1 MQYPKHVNHRRS
13 NYTTG
18 YIAYKMKMEHNPA
31 TPKEEIPSQLQ
42 NPLER
47 RRLQNRLSQRNH
59 RKTFP
64 QQYVWKSQD
73 NNI

>member
-1 MQYPKHVNHRRS
+1 MQYPQARQHPQKRN
-13 NYTTG
+13 NTTG

-42 NPLER
+42 DPLER

-59 RKTFP
+59 RKIFL
-64 QQYVWKSQD
+64 Q
-73 NNI
+73 